1 MHDRTAE
8 QQEPGVRHAVPQTD
22 IAAGEAGLLSCLS
35 NWGLVCVCVWGVYTG
50 CVCVCVYRVYV
61 CVYTGCVGE
70 GCVQGVWVC
79 VNRVCVCC
87 IQGVCTGECVCRGG
101 CWYLHICMGV
111 CMLVCMFTCLCMDV
125 FGGGDV

>member
-1 MHDRTAE
+1 M
-8 QQEPGVRHAVPQTD
+8 
-22 IAAGEAGLLSCLS
+22 
-35 NWGLVCVCVWGVYTG
+35 
-50 CVCVCVYRVYV
+50 
-61 CVYTGCVGE
+61 CVYTGGVGE
-70 GCVQGVWVC
+70 GCIQGVWVC

-101 CWYLHICMGV
+101 CWYLHICIGV